1 MGRQTAP
8 STARSPQ
15 WTSFVSISRKGVNM
29 FVFSIRRL
37 RFTHCERRQVVTDQ
51 HQAVVSPKHPVAPRR
66 RSVLRRRPVG
76 ALPPPYYEAPRWW
89 LGPRTSPRIPAVQVP
104 PTPPPGDTR
113 PHRAA
118 RHLRPTRLGTGRDCT
133 G

>member
-1 MGRQTAP
+1 TLAAMDELRLDIPEGGEHVRLLH
-8 STARSPQ
+8 SS
-15 WTSFVSISRKGVNM
+15 
-29 FVFSIRRL
+29 L

-51 HQAVVSPKHPVAPRR
+51 HCGRFPKTSGRPRR

-76 ALPPPYYEAPRWW
+76 ALPPPYYEAPRRW

-104 PTPPPGDTR
+104 PTPPRGDTR

-118 RHLRPTRLGTGRDCT
+118 RHLRPTRLGT
-133 G
+133 

>member
-1 MGRQTAP
+1 GGRFP
-8 STARSPQ
+8 K
-15 WTSFVSISRKGVNM
+15 TSGR
-29 FVFSIRRL
+29 
-37 RFTHCERRQVVTDQ
+37 
-51 HQAVVSPKHPVAPRR
+51 PRR

-76 ALPPPYYEAPRWW
+76 ALPPPYYEAPRRW
-89 LGPRTSPRIPAVQVP
+89 LGARTSPRIPAVQVP

-133 G
+133 GPRHRVALSRRSLHEQPEIEVWAPRFTKRDPIVVGPALRVVAAIRPLVLPR